1 VKALRILV
9 VDDHDVVR
17 HGVRALLESHEG
29 WTVVGEAA
37 DGSRALALS
46 RRLRPDVAVVDLTM
60 SGISGLELTRRIH
73 ETSPRTEIVV
83 LTVHESADALRQ
95 VTAAGARAF
104 VAKSD
109 AGRTL
114 LEAVA
119 LAAQHENFVT
129 PRVAALAATDP
140 NLTARERQ
148 VLRLLAEGL
157 HAGEVG
163 ARLGIRP
170 KTVEAHRS
178 SILHKLRVRSLADLV
193 RYAVRAGIVEV

>member
-1 VKALRILV
+1 MKALRILV

-17 HGVRALLESHEG
+17 RGVRALLESHEG

-60 SGISGLELTRRIH
+60 SGMGGLELTRRIH
-73 ETSPRTEIVV
+73 EISPRTEIVV
-83 LTVHESADALRQ
+83 LTVHESAEALHQ
-95 VTAAGARAF
+95 VTAAGARAY

-109 AGRTL
+109 AGRSL

-119 LAAQHENFVT
+119 LASQHEDFVT
-129 PRVAALAATDP
+129 PRVAALAATAP
-140 NLTARERQ
+140 SLTARERQ

-178 SILHKLRVRSLADLV
+178 NILHKLRVRGLADLV